1 MLQRI
6 FVKLNFNY
14 YQPEGKIEL
23 PQSEYSKTKKQIIF
37 YSHDFNIGY
46 SFLMYLQNVYQVTIT
61 TDINV
66 LKNIIYSVDVDLL
79 IFDAEPTEK
88 MEQFFEELKLKKPK
102 IPVIL
107 TYVYKAQIKELDSRL
122 RKSVD
127 SVFYKPYDLNEVTR
141 KLTALMV

>member
-1 MLQRI
+1 MD
-6 FVKLNFNY
+6 FVNLNFNNY
-14 YQPEGKIEL
+14 HPKGKIEL

-66 LKNIIYSVDVDLL
+66 LKNIIYTVDVDLL

-88 MEQFFEELKLKKPK
+88 MELFFEELKLKKPE

-122 RKSVD
+122 RKSVN